1 MLLEKRA
8 IEKIKTLSED
18 RLKTVIDFI
27 EYLEEKESWEA
38 TLEVLGDKDSMKNI
52 RAADDAWESG
62 AMEEFV
68 SWDKVKLQGTKY
80 SYTKEQKKY
89 IKNLMKNLLLF

>member
-1 MLLEKRA
+1 MLLEKRV

-68 SWDKVKLQGTKY
+68 SWEKVKPLAGV
-80 SYTKEQKKY
+80 
-89 IKNLMKNLLLF
+89 

>member
-1 MLLEKRA
+1 MLLEKRV

-38 TLEVLGDKDSMKNI
+38 TLEVL
-52 RAADDAWESG
+52 
-62 AMEEFV
+62 
-68 SWDKVKLQGTKY
+68 
-80 SYTKEQKKY
+80 
-89 IKNLMKNLLLF
+89 